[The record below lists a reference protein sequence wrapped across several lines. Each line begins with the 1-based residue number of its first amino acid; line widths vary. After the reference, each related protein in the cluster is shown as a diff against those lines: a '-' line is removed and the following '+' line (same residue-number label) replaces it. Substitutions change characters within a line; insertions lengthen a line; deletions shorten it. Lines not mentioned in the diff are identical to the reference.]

1 MVALWICIC
10 AWLNCAGWI
19 LSWLHGLNWIGYA
32 LSILLGGSVLF
43 FASKRSNIQRGWSFN
58 FLKCRRRF
66 QRPIPLAFLVLSAM
80 AFLGGVLHAPS
91 NFDGLAYREP
101 RVLHWL
107 AAGQW
112 HWIHT
117 DFQRLNVRTAGFE
130 WITAPIFALAR
141 TDRFAFLINSISFA
155 LLPGLAFSVFTQ
167 LGVRRRVAWHWM
179 WTLPTGYCFLLQA
192 GSIANDMFGAV
203 FPMAALHFALRAR
216 KSGRISDVCLSILSA
231 ALMTSAKASTLP
243 LLLPCVIALLGA
255 WRVWLRE
262 ADSGARNQPARVWRV
277 VFPDSDPELESY

>member
-117 DFQRLNVRTAGFE
+117 DFHRLNVRTAGFE

-155 LLPGLAFSVFTQ
+155 LLPGLVFSVFTQ

-179 WTLPTGYCFLLQA
+179 WLLPTGYNFLLQG
-192 GSIANDMFGAV
+192 GSIANDAFPTVYGLAAV
-203 FPMAALHFALRAR
+203 EFALRAR
-216 KSGRISDVCLSILSA
+216 QSGRVTDLWYSVVA
-231 ALMTSAKASTLP
+231 VALLTGAKASNLP
-243 LLLPCVIALLGA
+243 LVLPWAVLAAPLAGLLLKRPIATLGVVLVA
-255 WRVWLRE
+255 AIRVLV
-262 ADSGARNQPARVWRV
+262 D
-277 VFPDSDPELESY
+277 